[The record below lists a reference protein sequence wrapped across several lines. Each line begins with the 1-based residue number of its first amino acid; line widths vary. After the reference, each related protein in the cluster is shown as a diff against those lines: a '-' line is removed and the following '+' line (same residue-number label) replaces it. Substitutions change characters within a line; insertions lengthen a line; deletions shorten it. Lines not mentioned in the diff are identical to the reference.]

1 MSAPALILA
10 SGSAVR
16 AMLLRQ
22 AGLAFEI
29 RDSLVDEDEVK
40 KGFAASDNWAD
51 TDALALK
58 LAGEKAL
65 AVSRTDPGAL
75 VIGADQ
81 ILSCDGRRYDKP
93 RDMAEARANLETF
106 RGRTHILHSG
116 VALAK
121 DGAIVWGLGDRARLT
136 MRGFTPEF
144 LDGYLAALGEKIRSS
159 VGCYQLEGP
168 GIQLF
173 ERIEGDYF
181 TILGL
186 PLLPL
191 LAALRHHGIILP

>member
-1 MSAPALILA
+1 
-10 SGSAVR
+10 
-16 AMLLRQ
+16 MLLRQ
-22 AGLAFEI
+22 AGLAFEV
-29 RDSLVDEDEVK
+29 RDSLVDEDEMK
-40 KGFAASDNWAD
+40 KEFAASDNWAD

-144 LDGYLAALGEKIRSS
+144 LDGYLAALGEKVRSS